1 LKKFAAAKIL
11 MGNSPVNKGNE
22 GGTMI
27 RTVSLILAI
36 ILTLACSGCYWDH
49 RGGYGDR
56 DRDHD
61 GRDGDR
67 HEDRRDHDD
76 HDGRGD
82 HR

>member
-1 LKKFAAAKIL
+1 
-11 MGNSPVNKGNE
+11 
-22 GGTMI
+22 MI
-27 RTVSLILAI
+27 RSVSLILAI

-49 RGGYGDR
+49 RGGYDDR
-56 DRDHD
+56 DRD

-76 HDGRGD
+76 PAGHGE